1 MIFIKKNSSFQVYNN
16 LCACLLQQPDASS
29 ERIKQL
35 AEVNTKHMIT
45 HSHSTFH
52 HWLKQNNIHY
62 LTIQIVI
69 ELDSKNE
76 KAWFR
81 RGQACVRLKNFDEA
95 KVSFTKVKE
104 ISGGKNKEV
113 GKLLQNCDQE
123 LQKRKNKEKRMYQEM
138 FKSQCLV
145 LNNERVTQTKIP
157 TFAT

>member
-1 MIFIKKNSSFQVYNN
+1 MFNLFKVVLLNFLLSIGYQGIDTDLHGTPAFLQGASVDPNHDKHIDKETEDKCIQTNISVYNN

-35 AEVNTKHMIT
+35 AE
-45 HSHSTFH
+45 
-52 HWLKQNNIHY
+52 
-62 LTIQIVI
+62 IVI

-113 GKLLQNCDQE
+113 GKLLQHCDQE

-138 FKSQCLV
+138 FKS
-145 LNNERVTQTKIP
+145 
-157 TFAT
+157 